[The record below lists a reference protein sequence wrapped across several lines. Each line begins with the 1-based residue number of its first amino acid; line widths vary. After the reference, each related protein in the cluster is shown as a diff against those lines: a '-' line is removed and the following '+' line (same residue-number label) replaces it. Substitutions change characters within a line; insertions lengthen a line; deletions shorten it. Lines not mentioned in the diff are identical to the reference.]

1 MKIAQTVTLEA
12 PREAVWALFQDVPAL
27 ADCMPG
33 AELTED
39 LGDGRYKGRVS
50 IRMGPFSA
58 AFDGEATHVPD
69 HETFSG
75 RAEGRA
81 VDKRGGSRSKLK
93 MDYALEADG
102 SRTLLKID
110 ADIQLS
116 GPIAQ
121 FGRTGVI
128 EETATLLI
136 GQFTRN
142 IEARLAPQDAAPAT
156 GTVPISPV
164 PARQISAGSL
174 LWQLVRRLVARL
186 FARQP

>member
-12 PREAVWALFQDVPAL
+12 PRAAVWALFQDVQVL

-39 LGDGRYKGRVS
+39 LGDGRYRGRVS

-58 AFDGEATHVPD
+58 AFEGEATHVPD
-69 HETFSG
+69 HATFSG

-81 VDKRGGSRSKLK
+81 VDKKGGSRSKLK

-102 SRTLLKID
+102 PRTLMTVD

-121 FGRTGVI
+121 FGRTGVV

-142 IEARLAPQDAAPAT
+142 IEARLAPAEAGPEAAPA
-156 GTVPISPV
+156 
-164 PARQISAGSL
+164 PAARNEISAFALFGH
-174 LWQLVRRLVARL
+174 LVRRFFARL